1 MCPLGTKT
9 PDKACGD
16 NDETQPELVT
26 GMPTPPSAPTKKV
39 HSFEDADER
48 RSNYQNVP
56 LINIHRK
63 KPTCVPDATT
73 SSPVGHVPVEPT
85 PPEPKPATES
95 EKPMATKDREVRGS
109 PKKCNKN
116 VMGNIA
122 QDEFKFMGSNDL
134 KHKP

>member
-109 PKKCNKN
+109 PKSATR
-116 VMGNIA
+116 MLWGT
-122 QDEFKFMGSNDL
+122 L
-134 KHKP
+134 HKMSSSLWDQMI